1 MSKTIEELKMAFE
14 KAVEDHK
21 KALEESSATKGYEME
36 CRIEFEKNKLV
47 MGPLY
52 WELFTKLQDAEAM
65 YKIAKEAED
74 AAEEALN
81 AAEIELGER
90 DYPEDDAEYYK
101 NLKCTFCGE
110 LDSICGGDHSEEM
123 YWLSQSRY

>member
-1 MSKTIEELKMAFE
+1 MNKTIEELKMAFE

-21 KALEESSATKGYEME
+21 KALEESYVMKGYEME

-65 YKIAKEAED
+65 YKIDKEAED

-90 DYPEDDAEYYK
+90 DCEDDTEYYK

-123 YWLSQSRY
+123 YWLSQPRY